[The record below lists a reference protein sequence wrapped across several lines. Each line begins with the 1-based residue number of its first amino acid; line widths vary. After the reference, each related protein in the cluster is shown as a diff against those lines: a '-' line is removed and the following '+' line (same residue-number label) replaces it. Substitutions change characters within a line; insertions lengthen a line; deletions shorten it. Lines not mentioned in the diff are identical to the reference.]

1 MGQSKQCDDN
11 SCLKVGV
18 GPNTTTRIIDAVD
31 KMRLRFGT
39 DGTAFSQLAY
49 EYFIDDDVGLI
60 NDTQPEC
67 QLNYVIV
74 IGDGMWQHHDRTIR
88 QIKDLRTETARMG
101 VNAGTGVKTIF
112 IAYGGGIKER
122 VMNNLKRLQ
131 KLAVVMIQTLALI
144 NKKIQIVDKES

>member
-1 MGQSKQCDDN
+1 
-11 SCLKVGV
+11 
-18 GPNTTTRIIDAVD
+18 
-31 KMRLRFGT
+31 MRLRFGT

-101 VNAGTGVKTIF
+101 VNAGTVKTIF
-112 IAYGGGIKER
+112 IAYGGGIKKR
-122 VMNNLKRLQ
+122 MNNLKRLQ
-131 KLAVVMIQTLALI
+131 KLAL
-144 NKKIQIVDKES
+144 